1 MSHLSRRALL
11 AAPALLTACGPRAQE
26 SGCAALAGKTIRWI
40 VPYGAGGSYDTY
52 SRLIEPPLEQ
62 ILRAEIIILN
72 ETGASSLVGASKI
85 RSAPPDGRTLGFFNA
100 PGLLAA
106 HLLGQAHHPDPAA
119 DFTILGRLARS
130 QKAIATRVQS
140 PFRTLDELVDYQRKS
155 GKPLLCGS
163 TGLSSDNFINL
174 AVVGHLLGL
183 EQEFLFGHSGSREEL
198 LAALRGDVDL
208 ISLNYETIQPAV
220 ESGDLRVL
228 LQCSDLPL
236 SPHPAL
242 RDVPLLAGAEGA
254 AARRATVLGRSAAE
268 AEDEARGLMQ
278 FIGCGMVAAAPPGLP
293 EPLRDCLRAAL
304 FAAARTPG
312 FQDAAAR
319 SRRTLDIAAGGPAH
333 DELIAARS
341 SAQRFLPI
349 LRTAAGKVRN

>member
-1 MSHLSRRALL
+1 MSRLSRRALL
-11 AAPALLTACGPRAQE
+11 AASALLPACGPRTLDT
-26 SGCAALAGKTIRWI
+26 GCAALAGKTIRWI

-52 SRLIEPPLEQ
+52 SRLIEPPLEH
-62 ILRAEIIILN
+62 ILGAEIVILN

-106 HLLGQAHHPDPAA
+106 HLLGHAHHPDPAG

-130 QKAIATRVQS
+130 QKAIATRAQS
-140 PFRTLDELVDYQRKS
+140 PFRTLDELAGYQRQS
-155 GKPLLCGS
+155 GKPLLCGA

-183 EQEFLFGHSGSREEL
+183 DQEYLFGHSGSREEL

-220 ESGDLRVL
+220 ESGELRVL
-228 LQCSDLPL
+228 LQCSDRPL

-242 RDVPLLAGAEGA
+242 RDVPLLVGSEGA
-254 AARRATVLGRSAAE
+254 AARRATALGRSAAD
-268 AEDEARGLMQ
+268 AGDEARGLTQ

-293 EPLRDCLRAAL
+293 EPLRNCLREAL
-304 FAAARTPG
+304 FAAAHTSR

-319 SRRTLDIAAGGPAH
+319 SRRSLDIAAGGPAH
-333 DELIAARS
+333 DELIAARAS
-341 SAQRFLPI
+341 VRRFLPI
-349 LRTAAGKVRN
+349 LREAAGKVRN

>member
-1 MSHLSRRALL
+1 MNRLSRRALL
-11 AAPALLTACGPRAQE
+11 SAPALLAACGTRTQE
-26 SGCAALAGKTIRWI
+26 AGCAALAGKTIRWI

-52 SRLIEPPLEQ
+52 SRLIEPPFEQ
-62 ILRAEIIILN
+62 ILGAEIVILN

-85 RSAPPDGRTLGFFNA
+85 RSAPPDGLTLGFFNA

-106 HLLGQAHHPDPAA
+106 HLLGQAHHPDPAG

-130 QKAIATRVQS
+130 QKAIATRAQS
-140 PFRTLDELVDYQRKS
+140 PFRTLDELAAYQRES
-155 GKPLLCGS
+155 RKPLLCGS

-183 EQEFLFGHSGSREEL
+183 DQEFLFGHSGSREEL

-228 LQCSDLPL
+228 LQCSDQPM

-242 RDVPLLAGAEGA
+242 RDVPLLLGPGGA
-254 AARRATVLGRSAAE
+254 AARRAAALGRSPADAV
-268 AEDEARGLMQ
+268 DEARGLIQ
-278 FIGCGMVAAAPPGLP
+278 FIGCGMVAAAPSGLP
-293 EPLRDCLRAAL
+293 EPLRDCLREAM
-304 FAAARTPG
+304 FAAARTPA
-312 FQDAAAR
+312 FQEAAAR
-319 SRRTLDIAAGGPAH
+319 SRRTLDVAAGGPAH
-333 DELIAARS
+333 DELIAARA
-341 SAQRFLPI
+341 SARRFLPI
-349 LRTAAGKVRN
+349 LRAAAGKVRN